1 MYKVVQTQPIRLGNA
16 LGKDLSA
23 HGTERTPVVSE
34 ISSRSLGHTSSKM
47 QKLHHKTRSIYTAV
61 SLGLKNWDLGS
72 SIWFQMKKKLNYK
85 VIDLDENYNFHKKF
99 TLIWDHTKKL
109 RFFKM
114 KWLISPC
121 GMTIGGANVPHMC
134 IVHNCCVVRWL
145 EYGSTSNHCMIRIRW
160 LDPNAI
166 WYDSWSIVLQEFSK
180 IECLIEKK
188 WK

>member
-1 MYKVVQTQPIRLGNA
+1 M
-16 LGKDLSA
+16 
-23 HGTERTPVVSE
+23 
-34 ISSRSLGHTSSKM
+34 IS
-47 QKLHHKTRSIYTAV
+47 
-61 SLGLKNWDLGS
+61 NE
-72 SIWFQMKKKLNYK
+72 KKLNYK

-188 WK
+188 MKIKNHLSKFRVNLSIGLLYACVDDRDLSQKWKRCIPNRHKYDRRQNCSANL